1 MYVFGDPLSAKVDTR
16 TRRRPVEIPRHG
28 CPTDGKHNIATRC
41 RRNKKIDTK
50 NGAWSDE
57 GPASLRI
64 LTSSTLRLTRLFG
77 HGRRRCLRTT
87 PYDTASRAPK
97 HQRSLATRAP
107 PTMGR
112 AARPSAAPTK
122 VAGGSCSKRPG
133 LPRNTVE
140 RLPPRQRFGR
150 TSLEPKLPR
159 ACLDDTHS
167 PLSHASLFL
176 SAWLSAAAM
185 TLLQATHQ

>member
-41 RRNKKIDTK
+41 RRNKKIITK

-57 GPASLRI
+57 GPASRRI

-77 HGRRRCLRTT
+77 HGRRRCLRTRL
-87 PYDTASRAPK
+87 YDTAGPARGAS
-97 HQRSLATRAP
+97 
-107 PTMGR
+107 PTLGR
-112 AARPSAAPTK
+112 AARPSTAPTK
-122 VAGGSCSKRPG
+122 VWGGSCSKRPA
-133 LPRNTVE
+133 LPRKTVE
-140 RLPPRQRFGR
+140 RLPRQRFGR

-159 ACLDDTHS
+159 ARLND
-167 PLSHASLFL
+167 LSFSLSL
-176 SAWLSAAAM
+176 SLSLSRIAVS
-185 TLLQATHQ
+185 